1 MLKVMTEMESYVPE
15 YLKLLRLYRLL
26 ASELKVT
33 EALLL
38 PFLFTRNLLL
48 FFTSNQ
54 TKSVDAAIP
63 KNQNTLITGQ
73 SQLFTP
79 WQTQALKRQNRKQK
93 ESFLPQHE
101 VRRENRLAKHI
112 QRLEQPVTVRAA
124 EMGRGRALATPR
136 KGVDQSDCANKQTTT
151 V

>member
-1 MLKVMTEMESYVPE
+1 MESYVPE
-15 YLKLLRLYRLL
+15 YLKLLRLYKLF

-63 KNQNTLITGQ
+63 KNQNTLITRQ
-73 SQLFTP
+73 SQLFPP
-79 WQTQALKRQNRKQK
+79 WQTQALKR
-93 ESFLPQHE
+93 
-101 VRRENRLAKHI
+101 
-112 QRLEQPVTVRAA
+112 
-124 EMGRGRALATPR
+124 
-136 KGVDQSDCANKQTTT
+136 
-151 V
+151 